1 MKGMAPESWTH
12 RHASIVVPRRRHD
25 LIVEELDG
33 QAILSDPVDGS
44 THRLNATA
52 LEVWR
57 WCDGCRTTLQ
67 IADRLTARYEV
78 EFEVALNHVDQ
89 LMASFAQLH
98 LFEPPCH

>member
-1 MKGMAPESWTH
+1 MGTEEEQSWTS
-12 RHASIVVPRRRHD
+12 RHANIVVPRRRHD

-52 LEVWR
+52 LEVWQ
-57 WCDGCRTTLQ
+57 WCDGRRTTRQ
-67 IADRLTARYEV
+67 IAERLTARYEV
-78 EFEVALNHVDQ
+78 EYEIALNHVDE

-98 LFEPPCH
+98 LFETSCH